1 MMNRKM
7 ALQLRENGRER
18 DAAKRW
24 DSAGGMAVEKKE
36 KKKKTTTTR
45 DDGDRKRDLGRDFW
59 CRESGPW
66 NLHIKGMEKGRR
78 RTTTT
83 PIDVDV
89 VADTTEKKRVC
100 AVQTDDYDCYDG
112 CNPPHHLLLL
122 LLLLLLLYSFQAN
135 KMATAGYNNN
145 HNHHHHHVWWNTD
158 HLAFH
163 RSLFFSSSSS
173 RSFTFASPRAVLSD
187 VFFLLPMG

>member
-122 LLLLLLLYSFQAN
+122 LLLLLLYSFQAN

-163 RSLFFSSSSS
+163 RSLFSSSSS
-173 RSFTFASPRAVLSD
+173 SPRSFTFASPRAVLSD